1 MEYFICIPPQQLVSL
16 KKLLN
21 TKVWWGDFAT
31 LCFSSLLLSGWRKF
45 WHQGKME
52 GRKKTK
58 KSRGKGSNGFKIP
71 FPSVS

>member
-31 LCFSSLLLSGWRKF
+31 LCFSSLLLSGW
-45 WHQGKME
+45 GKKE
-52 GRKKTK
+52 GRKKKEK
-58 KSRGKGSNGFKIP
+58 KGEVKDRMGLSSH
-71 FPSVS
+71 SL